1 MYHII
6 IFMQGVVGKVLG
18 AEALIPSKLQKA
30 MTYCNKK
37 LTDLRSEE
45 RRRVMV
51 IYIFILTCTLL
62 FKNSYLV
69 YNRAKPS

>member
-18 AEALIPSKLQKA
+18 AEALNSSKLQKA

-37 LTDLRSEE
+37 LTDLHSEE

-51 IYIFILTCTLL
+51 IYIIIVT
-62 FKNSYLV
+62 
-69 YNRAKPS
+69 